1 MKLVFWLLV
10 AVGLFYGAYSGMMAV
25 WSYFQIND
33 IVEQAV
39 RERPGLAADER
50 IRQVREEIVKGAARS
65 GLALDG
71 RAIDV
76 QSAGGGLTVKVRW
89 TYPVIVYNNETV
101 LAIPLSV
108 DRGFS
113 RQ

>member
-1 MKLVFWLLV
+1 
-10 AVGLFYGAYSGMMAV
+10 
-25 WSYFQIND
+25 
-33 IVEQAV
+33 
-39 RERPGLAADER
+39 
-50 IRQVREEIVKGAARS
+50 
-65 GLALDG
+65 
-71 RAIDV
+71 
-76 QSAGGGLTVKVRW
+76 VKVRW

>member
-10 AVGLFYGAYSGMMAV
+10 AVVLFYGAYSGMMAV

-39 RERPGLAADER
+39 RERPGLAAEDR
-50 IRQVREEIVKGAARS
+50 VRQVREEIVKSAARS
-65 GLALDG
+65 GLVLDA
-71 RAIDV
+71 RAVDV
-76 QSAGGGLTVKVRW
+76 QSAGGALNVKVRW
-89 TYPVIVYNNETV
+89 TYPVVVYNNETV
-101 LAIPLSV
+101 FAIPLSV

-113 RQ
+113 RP

>member
-10 AVGLFYGAYSGMMAV
+10 AVVLFYGAYSGMMAV

-39 RERPGLAADER
+39 RERPGLGADDR
-50 IRQVREEIVKGAARS
+50 VRQVRDEIVKSAARS

-71 RAIDV
+71 RAVDV
-76 QSAGGGLTVKVRW
+76 RSAGGALSVKVRW
-89 TYPVIVYNNETV
+89 TYPVIVYNSET
-101 LAIPLSV
+101 LFSIPLSV
-108 DRGFS
+108 DRDFT
-113 RQ
+113 RP